1 MAARRLL
8 FVAPSARFFLS
19 HRAVLGEAAIADG
32 FDVAVACPADEL
44 ASDITSMGM
53 RHFDIPLWRAGMSPL
68 RELRTLRGLVGVFRA
83 FKPDLAHLITAKPAL
98 HGGIASRLSRT
109 PSITAVTGL
118 GNLFTRDDWRAH
130 LLQSVLLWLYRFA
143 LRRREN
149 HFIFQ
154 NSDDREIFAT
164 YGLLDRSEVTTLPGS
179 GVDLAEI
186 KPEPMPAGAPLV
198 LMPSRMLADKG
209 VREFAEAA
217 RMLKSKGVVARFML
231 LGDVDPDNPTSLS
244 LEELE
249 ALSRQG
255 DVVWQPHRNDIGAA
269 LAEATVVALP
279 SYREGF
285 PKSLVDAAA
294 AGRAMVTTDV
304 PGCRDAVIAG
314 KTGILCRPRDAK
326 SLAGALEHLLRHPAL
341 CTQMGAAARA
351 DAVDRFDVRT
361 ITERHLELYRRF
373 AR

>member
-8 FVAPSARFFLS
+8 FVTPSARFFLS
-19 HRAVLGEAAIADG
+19 HRAVLGVAAIADG
-32 FDVAVACPADEL
+32 FEVAVACPADEL
-44 ASDITSMGM
+44 TSEITGMGM

-68 RELRTLRGLVGVFRA
+68 RELRTLRGLVAVFRA
-83 FKPDLAHLITAKPAL
+83 FDPDLAHLITAKPAL
-98 HGGIASRLSRT
+98 HGGIASRLGRT

-118 GNLFTRDDWRAH
+118 GNLFTREDLRAR
-130 LLQSVLLWLYRFA
+130 LLQSVLLRLYRFA
-143 LRRREN
+143 LRRHDN

-154 NSDDREIFAT
+154 NGDDREIFAT
-164 YGLLDRSEVTTLPGS
+164 FGLLDRSGVTTLPGS
-179 GVDLAEI
+179 GVDLGEI
-186 KPEPMPAGAPLV
+186 TPEPTPSGAPLV

-209 VREFAEAA
+209 VREFAQAA
-217 RMLKSKGVVARFML
+217 RLLKGKGVVARFML
-231 LGDVDPDNPTSLS
+231 LGDADPDNPTSLS
-244 LEELE
+244 RGELE

-255 DVVWQPHRNDIGAA
+255 DVEWQPHRTDIGAA
-269 LAEATVVALP
+269 LAEATIVALP

-314 KTGILCRPRDAK
+314 RTGILCKPRDAK
-326 SLAGALEHLLRHPAL
+326 SLAEALEHLLLHPAL
-341 CTQMGAAARA
+341 CDEMGAAARA
-351 DAVDRFDVRT
+351 DAVARFDVRM
-361 ITERHLELYRRF
+361 ITESHLQLYRRY